1 MLVTG
6 GAARSN
12 GASLA
17 ACGAQRSE
25 WVGEGLLAAR
35 NGKQQSRPGAADA
48 GLLIAVGAEV
58 MLMLFRKSIAPPP
71 PQRIESISDLLAWC
85 GAGRRSETF
94 VRDGVRKPPPQV
106 SASDHLYFAAR
117 LVAADG
123 RQQVMQYAFVDDRG
137 NVAFSAFVRSTSPV
151 MMYGGAAS
159 EDLLVEPIS
168 DALFGELAVRLCA
181 GATLVGFHRVLQAG
195 MLPDQ
200 AVAGAAGAE
209 CAWRRFQAVARQRG
223 IGLSR
228 REPLTLND
236 CLEKLGLAPLESED
250 AALRALAIRALW
262 RKLDGVD

>member
-1 MLVTG
+1 
-6 GAARSN
+6 
-12 GASLA
+12 
-17 ACGAQRSE
+17 
-25 WVGEGLLAAR
+25 
-35 NGKQQSRPGAADA
+35 
-48 GLLIAVGAEV
+48 
-58 MLMLFRKSIAPPP
+58 MLMFFRKSIAQP
-71 PQRIESISDLLAWC
+71 PQERGESIADLLAWC
-85 GAGRRSETF
+85 GAGGRSETF
-94 VRDGVRKPPPQV
+94 VRDAAAKSPRQV

-151 MMYGGAAS
+151 TMYGGAAG

-168 DALFGELAVRLCA
+168 DALFSQLAIRLCA

-200 AVAGAAGAE
+200 AVAGAAGSE

-236 CLEKLGLAPLESED
+236 CLEKLGLAPLETED

-262 RKLDGVD
+262 RKLDGAE

>member
-1 MLVTG
+1 
-6 GAARSN
+6 
-12 GASLA
+12 
-17 ACGAQRSE
+17 
-25 WVGEGLLAAR
+25 
-35 NGKQQSRPGAADA
+35 
-48 GLLIAVGAEV
+48 
-58 MLMLFRKSIAPPP
+58 MLMFFRKSVAQP
-71 PQRIESISDLLAWC
+71 PQERGESIADLLAWC
-85 GAGRRSETF
+85 GAGGRSETF
-94 VRDGVRKPPPQV
+94 VRDAAAKSARQV

-151 MMYGGAAS
+151 TMYGGAAG

-168 DALFGELAVRLCA
+168 DALFSQLAIRLCA

-200 AVAGAAGAE
+200 AVAGAAGSE

-262 RKLDGVD
+262 RKLDGVE

>member
-1 MLVTG
+1 
-6 GAARSN
+6 
-12 GASLA
+12 
-17 ACGAQRSE
+17 
-25 WVGEGLLAAR
+25 
-35 NGKQQSRPGAADA
+35 
-48 GLLIAVGAEV
+48 
-58 MLMLFRKSIAPPP
+58 MLMFFRKSVAQP
-71 PQRIESISDLLAWC
+71 PQDRGESIADLLAWC
-85 GAGRRSETF
+85 GAGGRSDTF
-94 VRDGVRKPPPQV
+94 VRDGSAKSARQV

-159 EDLLVEPIS
+159 EDLSVEPIS
-168 DALFGELAVRLCA
+168 DALFAQLAIKLCA
-181 GATLVGFHRVLQAG
+181 GATLVGFHRVLQSG

-200 AVAGAAGAE
+200 AVAGAAGSE

-236 CLEKLGLAPLESED
+236 CLEKLGLAPLETED

-262 RKLDGVD
+262 RKLDGAE